1 MKVAKMKMMCALFL
15 VGGLGSFAFGRTQQ
29 SDDSAAS
36 SASDEQQAHA
46 SGEMD
51 PAASSIDYM
60 VLATNKTSTMD
71 KEMNEA
77 ADGGY
82 RFQGV
87 MGGGTSFGGSEV
99 VVLMSRAAEAAV
111 ENRYQYR
118 LLATSKTSTMQKE
131 LQEAADA
138 GFDYRGQTVFK
149 SAFGG
154 AEVVVILE
162 KDLDEESTYYAY
174 KLIATKKTSTLQKE
188 LIEAG
193 IEGYEFVGF
202 TVSKSRFGGA
212 ELIAILRQALPQ

>member
-1 MKVAKMKMMCALFL
+1 M
-15 VGGLGSFAFGRTQQ
+15 
-29 SDDSAAS
+29 
-36 SASDEQQAHA
+36 
-46 SGEMD
+46 
-51 PAASSIDYM
+51 
-60 VLATNKTSTMD
+60 
-71 KEMNEA
+71 
-77 ADGGY
+77 
-82 RFQGV
+82 
-87 MGGGTSFGGSEV
+87 
-99 VVLMSRAAEAAV
+99 

-138 GFDYRGQTVFK
+138 GFDYRGQTVFN

-212 ELIAILRQALPQ
+212 ELIVILRQALPQ

>member
-1 MKVAKMKMMCALFL
+1 
-15 VGGLGSFAFGRTQQ
+15 
-29 SDDSAAS
+29 
-36 SASDEQQAHA
+36 
-46 SGEMD
+46 
-51 PAASSIDYM
+51 
-60 VLATNKTSTMD
+60 
-71 KEMNEA
+71 
-77 ADGGY
+77 
-82 RFQGV
+82 
-87 MGGGTSFGGSEV
+87 
-99 VVLMSRAAEAAV
+99 MSRAAEAPV

-154 AEVVVILE
+154 EEVVVILE

-212 ELIAILRQALPQ
+212 EFRCYYNFVRPHGALKFGRESRTPAMQAGLTTRRLTFRDIFLATTIPLWSRIKVFLLTGARNPVSSAPVPLPEAA